1 MMDPGQIISEI
12 GGGLAAVVIVALAI
26 ANIIQY
32 RRNNAL
38 QDLLLNTV
46 LTMGK
51 ENRDLLAAT
60 NATIAANTE
69 AIKQVMLEARR

>member
-1 MMDPGQIISEI
+1 MDPNTIISEI

-46 LTMGK
+46 LTLGK
-51 ENRDLLAAT
+51 ENRDLATASNAA
-60 NATIAANTE
+60 ISANTE
-69 AIKQVMLEARR
+69 AIKLGMLEARR